1 MDAKKFVEIK
11 RKHQLTSQPVV
22 QPSPGSE
29 LEAQSQFPKESVAK
43 LPQPLEAVNRTYPN
57 LDSEVQHLDSEAVGY
72 LESLATIEREE
83 SIGGSGWG
91 YTQLIKEFRF

>member
-29 LEAQSQFPKESVAK
+29 LEAQSQFQKESVGK
-43 LPQPLEAVNRTYPN
+43 LPQPLEAVDRTYPN
-57 LDSEVQHLDSEAVGY
+57 LDSEVQPLSEAVGY

>member
-1 MDAKKFVEIK
+1 MDAKKFVQIK

-29 LEAQSQFPKESVAK
+29 LEAQSQFLKESVVK
-43 LPQPLEAVNRTYPN
+43 PPQPLEAVDRTCPN
-57 LDSEVQHLDSEAVGY
+57 PDEEVQPLEAVGH
-72 LESLATIEREE
+72 LESLATIAREE